1 MKSIIQS
8 DTDVCFFCQGRPTET
23 HHVIG
28 GAHINRVYCDED
40 GLVIRVCRT
49 CHDKLHN
56 GPGSAVLTRK
66 LRQLGQEK
74 YEARIGTRADFMKRY
89 GKNWL

>member
-1 MKSIIQS
+1 MKSIIQT
-8 DTDVCFFCQGRPTET
+8 DTGVCFFCQGRPTET